1 MVQQKACSRQKSKPV
16 FVQSF
21 LACFKS
27 LSAYLKHY
35 RPFCCTEYIKTKHP
49 IRKSKPPNFSHSVIY
64 LRRLWAIPFVVILAT
79 GVGPKDTSAQNNA
92 PAATSTPSA
101 DDAFR
106 KGFEAFQR
114 KDFSQ
119 ALISL
124 RQAADQGDG
133 RAQTMLGLMYR
144 DGDGAR
150 QDHAQALIWLGKA
163 AQQGDAVAQA
173 NLSVMY
179 AKGEGTK
186 QDYPRALIWL
196 RKAADQ
202 NHAAAQGLLGTMY
215 LNGEYGVKQD
225 YAQALL
231 WLSKSAEQGLADAQ
245 SKLGF
250 MYANGRGVTQDLG
263 KAIEWSQKA
272 AAQGDAQA
280 QQNLQIFQNI
290 MRGPSDDEIIQAVK
304 DRLRHDTI
312 ESIKAEY
319 AGVDKQ
325 STDNPFS
332 IFQAKSKAAVSLS
345 LACSLNAPK
354 DRQPC
359 LDKMKAELLADRAAR
374 LKETQNKDLDAAWVF
389 SIRDKT
395 RYENNYVS
403 SVNIRQRGNDKT
415 FRWKL
420 LLDFANG
427 AWTIAER
434 TEQAVK

>member
-1 MVQQKACSRQKSKPV
+1 MKRRRSAELRYLRLPVDPYRLIPARACSRIATSAGNKWPIVFQHEKTPMVQQKACSRQKSKPV

-150 QDHAQALIWLGKA
+150 Q
-163 AQQGDAVAQA
+163 
-173 NLSVMY
+173 
-179 AKGEGTK
+179 
-186 QDYPRALIWL
+186 
-196 RKAADQ
+196 
-202 NHAAAQGLLGTMY
+202 
-215 LNGEYGVKQD
+215 
-225 YAQALL
+225 
-231 WLSKSAEQGLADAQ
+231 
-245 SKLGF
+245 
-250 MYANGRGVTQDLG
+250 
-263 KAIEWSQKA
+263 
-272 AAQGDAQA
+272 
-280 QQNLQIFQNI
+280 
-290 MRGPSDDEIIQAVK
+290 
-304 DRLRHDTI
+304 
-312 ESIKAEY
+312 
-319 AGVDKQ
+319 
-325 STDNPFS
+325 
-332 IFQAKSKAAVSLS
+332 
-345 LACSLNAPK
+345 
-354 DRQPC
+354 
-359 LDKMKAELLADRAAR
+359 
-374 LKETQNKDLDAAWVF
+374 
-389 SIRDKT
+389 
-395 RYENNYVS
+395 
-403 SVNIRQRGNDKT
+403 
-415 FRWKL
+415 
-420 LLDFANG
+420 
-427 AWTIAER
+427 
-434 TEQAVK
+434 